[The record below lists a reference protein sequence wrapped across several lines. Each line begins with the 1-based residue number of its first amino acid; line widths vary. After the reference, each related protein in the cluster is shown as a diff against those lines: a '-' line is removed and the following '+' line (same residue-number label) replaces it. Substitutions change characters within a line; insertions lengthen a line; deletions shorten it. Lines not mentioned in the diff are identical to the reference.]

1 MDEHNLTRLYSDLFG
16 YEKLM
21 KEATAEYKGYSG
33 VIKGETP
40 RMKFLK
46 DTIQECALEIA
57 AIQKILHSIS

>member
-1 MDEHNLTRLYSDLFG
+1 MDELSLTRLYSDLFG

-21 KEATAEYKGYSG
+21 KEATAEYKGYSA
-33 VIKGETP
+33 VIQGETP

-46 DTIQECALEIA
+46 ETIQECALEIA

>member
-1 MDEHNLTRLYSDLFG
+1 MDELNLTRLYSDLFA

-21 KEATAEYKGYSG
+21 KEATAEYKGYSA
-33 VIKGETP
+33 VIQGETP

-57 AIQKILHSIS
+57 AIQKILHSIG